1 MNLHTVLIK
10 PASSQCSM
18 VCDYCFYCD
27 EASKRETPSYG
38 MMSEETIR
46 NIIKKTLFHASSDV
60 CFAFQGGEPT
70 LRGLPFFQK
79 VIEFEQRYNRNG
91 VKVSNTLQTNGLCID
106 ENWCT
111 FFRDNHFLIGISVD
125 GTQETHDL
133 CRHTKGGGP
142 TYARVCDS
150 ARMFDEYQV
159 EYNILTVVNAYTAPR
174 IREIY
179 GDYKK
184 KGWKFQQYIACLD
197 PLGKEGK
204 QAPWSLTPKLYGEF
218 LITLFDLWYKD
229 WRRGKAPYIRDF
241 ENYIG
246 ILMGY
251 PPEACSQRGVCTVQ
265 GVVEA
270 DGSVY
275 PCDFYVLDE
284 YRLGSF
290 NENRIH
296 EFFENERAGLFINE
310 SKKVSDTCKSC
321 GHYTLC
327 RGGCR
332 RTRVKEPGT
341 DTYRS
346 YFCKSYQLFFS
357 RAGKQMK
364 EIARFLKK

>member
-46 NIIKKTLFHASSDV
+46 NIIKKTLFRASSDV
-60 CFAFQGGEPT
+60 CFAFQGGGPT

-91 VKVSNTLQTNGLCID
+91 VKISNTLQTNGLCID
-106 ENWCT
+106 ESWCT

-142 TYARVCDS
+142 TYERVLES
-150 ARMFDEYQV
+150 TQMFDEYQV
-159 EYNILTVVNAYTAPR
+159 EYNILTVVNAYTASR

-184 KGWKFQQYIACLD
+184 KGWKLQQYIACLD
-197 PLGKEGK
+197 PLGEEGK
-204 QAPWSLTPKLYGEF
+204 QTPWSLTPELYGEF
-218 LITLFDLWYKD
+218 LSTLFDMWYKD

-251 PPEACSQRGVCTVQ
+251 VPEACSQRGVCTVQ

-284 YRLGSF
+284 YRLGNF
-290 NENRIH
+290 YENRING
-296 EFFENERAGLFINE
+296 FFENERAWLFINE
-310 SKKVSDTCKSC
+310 SKKVSDVCKAC
-321 GHYTLC
+321 KYYVLC

-332 RTRVKEPGT
+332 RTRVEEPGT

-346 YFCKSYQLFFS
+346 YFCKSYQMFFS
-357 RAGKQMK
+357 RAEKQME